1 MQAKLLAALLGLT
14 LTAGAAA
21 VATGLRA
28 EAARPALQPAG
39 KLFVVGVLSG
49 VHAVDLKT
57 GKQLATFDTGHIPH
71 NLLASKDGRY
81 VYVTNVGSQS
91 VTVIDAQKL
100 KKVKEILVGSIPD
113 VPGHRKL
120 PKAELARATSCY
132 YCHSDKAL
140 GSLPNA
146 IAWAGD
152 GKHVLV
158 NESRGR
164 SVDWLD
170 PATGKT
176 VARHTFDLPTP
187 STPANLAVHPKTGE
201 VWVLHRF
208 EAYGKAEGA
217 IATSKVTSMA
227 SFSHDPPAGQ
237 HISWVTVHD
246 KTMTHELARIK
257 LDMAV
262 PFGYVFSKDGRYLYV
277 AYRSADQIAVFDT
290 VTRKLVKH
298 FGVGVTPTGLAMS
311 PDGKFLYASCVF
323 SRPAVVQVIDP
334 VKGRVVESLGIPPSP
349 ELVRVDP
356 ATGYVYVTAAGTNA
370 VLEIDVANHKLLRRL
385 PAGHQPLD
393 LVLVP

>member
-1 MQAKLLAALLGLT
+1 MQARFIAALVGLT
-14 LTAGAAA
+14 LTAALTAM
-21 VATGLRA
+21 ATSFRA
-28 EAARPALQPAG
+28 EAKGPQPAG

-57 GKQLATFDTGHIPH
+57 GKQLAVFDTGHIPH

-100 KKVKEILVGSIPD
+100 KRVKEILVGSIPD
-113 VPGHRKL
+113 LPAHRKL

-146 IAWAGD
+146 ISWAGD
-152 GKHVLV
+152 GRHILV

-164 SVDWLD
+164 SVDFLD
-170 PATGKT
+170 PASGKT
-176 VARHTFDLPTP
+176 VARHTFELPTP
-187 STPANLAVHPKTGE
+187 STPANMAVAPKTGE

-208 EAYGKAEGA
+208 EAYGKSETALN
-217 IATSKVTSMA
+217 TTRVTSMA
-227 SFSHDPPAGQ
+227 DFAHDPPAGQ
-237 HISWVTVHD
+237 HFSWVTVHD
-246 KTMTHELARIK
+246 RGMTRELTRIK

-262 PFGYVFSKDGRYLYV
+262 PFGYVFSPDGRYLYV

-290 VTRKLVKH
+290 QKRKLVRR
-298 FGVGVTPTGLAMS
+298 FPVGVTPTGLAMS
-311 PDGKFLYASCVF
+311 PDGKALYVSCVF
-323 SRPAVVQVIDP
+323 SRPAVVQVVDP
-334 VKGRVVESLGIPPSP
+334 QKGTVVESLGIPPSP
-349 ELVRVDP
+349 ELVKVDP

-370 VLEIDVANHKLLRRL
+370 VLEIDVKNHRLLRRL